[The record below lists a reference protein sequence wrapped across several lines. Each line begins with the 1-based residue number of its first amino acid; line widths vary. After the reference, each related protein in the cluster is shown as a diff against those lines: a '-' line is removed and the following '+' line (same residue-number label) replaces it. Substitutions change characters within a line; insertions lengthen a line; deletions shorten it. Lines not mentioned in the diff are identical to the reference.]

1 MKTLITIYLALF
13 ILTIC
18 GCNKNDAGGTTAGN
32 PLISFSMAGSSAP
45 TTVVFNK
52 LNIKFPLLAAV
63 LNQAVALPPPILK
76 DSTNAAVSLNEAWIS
91 VKKIEF
97 KATQSAVPG
106 EVSGDS
112 VSYETPTAINLI
124 ASNLQSFGQVRIGST
139 LLRRIKMQL
148 HNVEVLPSGAPVGLQ
163 NKSFYWVGSVDGR
176 NFTFTSTEGYE
187 YELSGPKDVVL
198 AENSNILLSV
208 QIANLFKKI
217 NMTAVTN
224 GTEIN
229 QNNRVLATN
238 PCPLINSSAVDIYT
252 CFKDG
257 LKSESNLGEDVSND
271 GELAG
276 DETVK

>member
-1 MKTLITIYLALF
+1 MKNIIAIYLALF
-13 ILTIC
+13 LLTLW
-18 GCNKNDAGGTTAGN
+18 GCQKNDAGTTTGN
-32 PLISFSMAGSSAP
+32 PLVSFSMAGSSAP
-45 TTVVFNK
+45 TTVAMNK
-52 LNIKFPLLAAV
+52 FNIKFPFLSAV
-63 LNQAVALPPPILK
+63 LNHAVALPPPILK
-76 DSTNAAVSLNEAWIS
+76 DSTNAAISLNEAWIS
-91 VKKIEF
+91 VKKVEF
-97 KATQSAVPG
+97 KATESAISG

-139 LLRRIKMQL
+139 LLKRIKMQL
-148 HNVEVLPSGAPVGLQ
+148 HNVDVLPTGAPVGLQ
-163 NKSFYWVGSVDGR
+163 NKSFYWAGSVGAR

-187 YELSGPKDVVL
+187 YELSGPNNVIL

-217 NMTAVTN
+217 NMTAVAN

-229 QNNRVLATN
+229 QTNRVPAAN
-238 PCPLINSSAVDIYT
+238 PCPLINASAADIYT

-257 LKSESNLGEDVSND
+257 LKSESNLGEDVAND